1 MINISLEV
9 LTLDLEVVRTIRKI
23 ALIGIFSNDLL
34 TERLVFKG
42 GSALELIYK
51 LTSRA
56 SIDID
61 FSIEDDFT
69 ETELEETKAVLE
81 SAIQSRLGE
90 EGYFLFDFSFTKR
103 PQKIRPGTPPFWGG
117 YNVEFKVVDIKLAE
131 SLAYDIDK
139 LRRRSL
145 IATPSQGKSFLIEIS
160 KHEYCKET
168 TYGDLDGYKI
178 SVYTLRAIMFEKL
191 RAICQQM
198 REYPHMST
206 PSPRPRDFYD
216 IKKIMEF
223 EKINQNLSEE
233 DVEIVKAIFAKKE
246 VPIELLGSI
255 GEYKG
260 FHGQA
265 LESLIATLIPEERKN
280 FDFDECFACVV
291 ELSQNIL
298 KIERESAPD
307 RDAK

>member
-1 MINISLEV
+1 M
-9 LTLDLEVVRTIRKI
+9 DLKVVRTIRKI
-23 ALIGIFSNDLL
+23 ALIGIFSNDQL

-42 GSALELIYK
+42 GSALELVYK

-61 FSIEDDFT
+61 FSIEDDFSEDEIQEIEAT
-69 ETELEETKAVLE
+69 LKE
-81 SAIQSRLGE
+81 AILSRLKE

-103 PQKIRPGTPPFWGG
+103 PEKIRPGTPPFWGG
-117 YNVEFKVVDIKLAE
+117 YNVEFKVVDIKVAE
-131 SLAYDIDK
+131 TLDYNINK
-139 LRRRSL
+139 LRQRSL
-145 IATPSQGKSFLIEIS
+145 IATPSQGKKFLIEIS

-198 REYPHMST
+198 KEYPHMST

-216 IKKIMEF
+216 IRKIMEF
-223 EKINQNLSEE
+223 EKINQNLSAE

-265 LESLIATLIPEERKN
+265 LESLIATLIPEERKS

>member
-1 MINISLEV
+1 MSEMLLEV
-9 LTLDLEVVRTIRKI
+9 LALDLEVVRTIRKI

-69 ETELEETKAVLE
+69 EIELQEIKAALE

-90 EGYFLFDFSFTKR
+90 EGYFLFDFLFTKR
-103 PQKIRPGTPPFWGG
+103 PEEIRPGTPPFWGG

-131 SLAYDIDK
+131 TLAYDIDK

-145 IATPSQGKSFLIEIS
+145 IATPSQGRKFLIEIS
-160 KHEYCKET
+160 KHEYCIET
-168 TYGDLDGYKI
+168 TYEDLEGYKI

-198 REYPHMST
+198 KEYPHMST

-216 IKKIMEF
+216 IQKIMEF
-223 EKINQNLSEE
+223 EKISQNLSAA
-233 DVEIVKAIFAKKE
+233 DVEIIKAIFAKKE
-246 VPIELLGSI
+246 VPVELLGRVE
-255 GEYKG
+255 EYKD
-260 FHGQA
+260 FHRQA
-265 LESLIATLIPEERKN
+265 LESLIATLIPEERER
-280 FDFDECFACVV
+280 FDFDECFAGVV
-291 ELSQNIL
+291 ELSKNIL
-298 KIERESAPD
+298 KIERESAPG

>member
-1 MINISLEV
+1 M
-9 LTLDLEVVRTIRKI
+9 DLKVVRTIRKI
-23 ALIGIFSNDLL
+23 ALIGIFSNDQL

-42 GSALELIYK
+42 GSALELVYK

-61 FSIEDDFT
+61 FSIEDDFSEDEIQEIEAT
-69 ETELEETKAVLE
+69 LKE
-81 SAIQSRLGE
+81 AILSRLKE

-103 PQKIRPGTPPFWGG
+103 PEKIRPGTPPFWGG
-117 YNVEFKVVDIKLAE
+117 YNVEFKVVDIKVAE
-131 SLAYDIDK
+131 SLDYNINK
-139 LRRRSL
+139 LRQRSL
-145 IATPSQGKSFLIEIS
+145 IATPSQGKKFLIEIS

-168 TYGDLDGYKI
+168 TYGDLEGYKI

-198 REYPHMST
+198 KEYPHMST

-216 IKKIMEF
+216 IRKIMEF
-223 EKINQNLSEE
+223 EKINQNLSAE

-265 LESLIATLIPEERKN
+265 LESLIATLIPEERKS

>member
-1 MINISLEV
+1 M
-9 LTLDLEVVRTIRKI
+9 DLEVVRTIRKI
-23 ALIGIFSNDLL
+23 ALIGIFSNDQL

-61 FSIEDDFT
+61 FSIEDDFS
-69 ETELEETKAVLE
+69 EDEISAIAGALEE
-81 SAIQSRLGE
+81 SIHSRLKE
-90 EGYFLFDFSFTKR
+90 EGFFLFDFSFTKR
-103 PQKIRPGTPPFWGG
+103 PERIRAGTPPFWGG
-117 YNVEFKVVDIKLAE
+117 YNVEFKVVDIKVAE
-131 SLAYDIDK
+131 SLDYNINK
-139 LRRRSL
+139 LRQRSL
-145 IATPSQGKSFLIEIS
+145 IATPSQGKKFLIEIS

-198 REYPHMST
+198 KEYPHMST

-216 IKKIMEF
+216 IRKIMEF
-223 EKINQNLSEE
+223 EKINQNLSAE

-265 LESLIATLIPEERKN
+265 LESLIATLIPEERKS

>member
-1 MINISLEV
+1 M
-9 LTLDLEVVRTIRKI
+9 DLKVVRTIRKI
-23 ALIGIFSNDLL
+23 ALIGIFSNDQL

-42 GSALELIYK
+42 GSALELVYK

-61 FSIEDDFT
+61 FSIEDDFSEDEIQEIEAT
-69 ETELEETKAVLE
+69 LKE
-81 SAIQSRLGE
+81 AILSRLKE

-103 PQKIRPGTPPFWGG
+103 PEKIRPGTPPFWGG
-117 YNVEFKVVDIKLAE
+117 YNVEFKVVDIKVAE
-131 SLAYDIDK
+131 SLDYNINK
-139 LRRRSL
+139 LRQRSL
-145 IATPSQGKSFLIEIS
+145 IATPSQGKKFLIEIS

-198 REYPHMST
+198 KEYPHMST

-216 IKKIMEF
+216 IRKIMEF
-223 EKINQNLSEE
+223 EKINQNLSAE

-265 LESLIATLIPEERKN
+265 LESLIATLIPEERKS